1 MKGPLDVKKDQ
12 MWVIQIF
19 EKKLKCYLFKKSSD
33 QTTVSKKYKSSRPG
47 VGNPADEW
55 DHRLATPNHLGP
67 PI

>member
-33 QTTVSKKYKSSRPG
+33 QTTVSKK
-47 VGNPADEW
+47 
-55 DHRLATPNHLGP
+55 
-67 PI
+67 I